1 MILGNWPG
9 HLDNFYVACG
19 FSGHGFM
26 HALGVG
32 RGLTELILHG
42 DYRTLDLN
50 RMTYQRIVDNR
61 PYPEH
66 GIR

>member
-1 MILGNWPG
+1 MIIGNWPG
-9 HLDNFYVACG
+9 HLANFHVASG
-19 FSGHGFM
+19 FSGHGLM

-42 DYRTLDLN
+42 DYTTLDLHHLH
-50 RMTYQRIVDNR
+50 YQRVIDNH